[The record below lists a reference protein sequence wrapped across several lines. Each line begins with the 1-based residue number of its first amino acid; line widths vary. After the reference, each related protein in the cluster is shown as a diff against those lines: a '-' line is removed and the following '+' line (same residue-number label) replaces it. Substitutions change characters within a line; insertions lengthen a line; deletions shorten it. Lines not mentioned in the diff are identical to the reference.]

1 MDQGFSASPHLS
13 FAETQAFVDSWNQT
27 MNPAPLPVQNQ
38 LYLRPLPEQHHGY
51 NTPPLSDPGASSL
64 PMGPPG
70 GAGNPQSCTLNLVVR
85 AEHMENNSQ
94 SSETNSQIA
103 GRLDRL
109 GRELETFS
117 GIVADLKTSLIHL
130 EDKMESQRTAHE
142 EEVRTSIEKIKK
154 GMDKFFTCFANQL
167 ESEMI
172 DTEERSG
179 CKAEVAIM

>member
-13 FAETQAFVDSWNQT
+13 FADTQAFVDSWNQT

-38 LYLRPLPEQHHGY
+38 LYLRPLPEHHGY
-51 NTPPLSDPGASSL
+51 NTPPLTDLGASSL
-64 PMGPPG
+64 AMGSS
-70 GAGNPQSCTLNLVVR
+70 GAGGSPQSCTLNLVLR

-94 SSETNSQIA
+94 SSETNSQIV

-109 GRELETFS
+109 GRELEIFN

-167 ESEMI
+167 ESEML

-179 CKAEVAIM
+179 CKAEAAIM

>member
-1 MDQGFSASPHLS
+1 MHISKTVFQRTKTRNLKQCTESRGAYLAFTNQVLAYCKSPHPQVHKCNMENAPCNTQMPLLKHISQDISRVASHLPLSELITSLPNHFKMDQGFSASPHLS

-94 SSETNSQIA
+94 
-103 GRLDRL
+103 R
-109 GRELETFS
+109 
-117 GIVADLKTSLIHL
+117 
-130 EDKMESQRTAHE
+130 
-142 EEVRTSIEKIKK
+142 
-154 GMDKFFTCFANQL
+154 
-167 ESEMI
+167 
-172 DTEERSG
+172 
-179 CKAEVAIM
+179 